1 MGEYTVTESGC
12 DYPDY
17 TLAENTPTSA
27 SAVVEK
33 DKTAE
38 VAFTNAYSQDVG
50 SLTIT
55 KTITGLPEGEF
66 PEDLTF
72 TVTGP
77 NGYSSTVKY
86 ADFTNGSTTIKGL
99 PVGEYTVTESSYD
112 YPTYYLLTG
121 LSVTEQ
127 TVTVPKGGE
136 AKAELKNAYE
146 TAMGGGD
153 PVNVYYDGNGGTGT
167 VTDKNNPYE
176 SGVDITLLPNG
187 FTREGYDFVAW
198 NLAADGSDATYHPG
212 DIYRLEMDTTFY
224 ALWAP
229 AAPGLV
235 KVIYDANGGTGTV
248 VDPDSPYAPGTNI
261 TVESDQGIS
270 REGWHFVAWNL
281 EPDGSGDSYHP
292 GDTYLLEKD
301 TTFYALWETDTAILK
316 ITKTASGATVP
327 DSAKFVIT
335 GTPTAS
341 GVTFDPVTVTYAEIK
356 AGTYALTVPA
366 GTYTVTED
374 RNSASLPLYTL
385 YVSGDNGT
393 AKEVPMGATVTFGIV
408 NRYVQTIVPPP
419 TPPEPPVLNKKDH
432 FAYIIGDNRGL
443 VEPEA
448 SISRA
453 EVATIFFRLLT
464 DESRDRLWTQANG
477 FSDVELEDWYNNAV
491 STMARGGIIV
501 GYPDGTFR
509 PNASIT
515 RAEFATMAVRFF
527 RDNQIAVPRFTDVA
541 GHWAE
546 QYIYM
551 AAEKGLIVGY
561 PDNTFR
567 PDAPITRAEA
577 MTIIN
582 RLLERHPHKD
592 RLLQNMI
599 RWPDNM
605 NPNAWYYAEVQE
617 ATNIHIYVLEGDG
630 FENWQALLPVRDWAA
645 FEKAWSTAHSA
656 PNPGD
661 VVNDDLYESAQNNVP
676 VLDKGNDVEEDN
688 GNEPAA
694 DEGVDK
700 GPVPNTAAE
709 VVTGKTGEDDGDNG
723 NDADNGDTPNAGQD
737 AGE

>member
-1 MGEYTVTESGC
+1 MTVPVGEYTVTESGC
-12 DYPDY
+12 DYP
-17 TLAENTPTSA
+17 A
-27 SAVVEK
+27 
-33 DKTAE
+33 
-38 VAFTNAYSQDVG
+38 
-50 SLTIT
+50 
-55 KTITGLPEGEF
+55 
-66 PEDLTF
+66 
-72 TVTGP
+72 
-77 NGYSSTVKY
+77 
-86 ADFTNGSTTIKGL
+86 
-99 PVGEYTVTESSYD
+99 
-112 YPTYYLLTG
+112 YYLLTD

-136 AKAELKNAYE
+136 ATADLKNAYD

-153 PVNVYYDGNGGTGT
+153 QVNVYYDGNGGTGT
-167 VTDKNNPYE
+167 VVDKNSPYDR
-176 SGVDITLLPNG
+176 GVDITVLPNG

-198 NLAADGSDATYHPG
+198 NLAADGSGETYHPS
-212 DIYRLEMDTTFY
+212 DIYRLEVDTTFY
-224 ALWAP
+224 ALWAA
-229 AAPGLV
+229 AAPDLV

-281 EPDGSGDSYHP
+281 ERDGSGDTYHP

-301 TTFYALWETDTAILK
+301 TTFYALWATDMAVLK
-316 ITKTASGATVP
+316 ITKTSTGATVP

-335 GTPTAS
+335 GTPKAS
-341 GVTFDPVTVTYAEIK
+341 GVTFDPVTVTYADIK

-385 YVSGDNGT
+385 YISGDNAT
-393 AKEVPMGATVTFGIV
+393 AKEVPAGATVTFGIN
-408 NRYVQTIVPPP
+408 NRYVETIIPPSPP

-443 VEPEA
+443 VEPDA

-464 DESRDRLWTQANG
+464 DASRAQLWTQANG
-477 FSDVELEDWYNNAV
+477 FSDVDLEDWYNNAV

-509 PNASIT
+509 PDAPIT

-527 RDNQIAVPRFTDVA
+527 RDNHIAIPRFTDVA

-546 QYIYM
+546 QYIYL

-605 NPNAWYYAEVQE
+605 NTNAWYYAEVQE
-617 ATNIHIYVLEGDG
+617 ATNSHIYVLEGDG
-630 FENWQALLPVRDWAA
+630 YESWQELLPVRDWAA
-645 FEKAWSTAHSA
+645 FEKAWSTAYSA

-661 VVNDDLYESAQNNVP
+661 VVNGDLYESAQEYVP
-676 VLDKGNDVEEDN
+676 ILDKGDDAQEEDDQNEPSPNDVVDRS
-688 GNEPAA
+688 
-694 DEGVDK
+694 GVPDSSD
-700 GPVPNTAAE
+700 E
-709 VVTGKTGEDDGDNG
+709 VVTEKNGEDDGDSGDDG
-723 NDADNGDTPNAGQD
+723 NTPDSGQD
-737 AGE
+737 AGA